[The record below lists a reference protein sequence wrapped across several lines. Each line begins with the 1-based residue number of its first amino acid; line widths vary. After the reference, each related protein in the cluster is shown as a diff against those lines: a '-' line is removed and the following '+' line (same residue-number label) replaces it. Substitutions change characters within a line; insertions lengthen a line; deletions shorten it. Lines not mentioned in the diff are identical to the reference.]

1 MRHLLYFCGI
11 EKIMNTQQ
19 KIIDTAISVFN
30 EDFSATFEEIAE
42 RCNLNR
48 RTLHRYFKNRNE
60 LLEACNSN
68 MMKAWEEAAI
78 NAFNSSTNP
87 LIQLENLLYAG
98 IDSGT
103 KYSFLIKLN
112 EIKPA
117 YTTEISKDYLKTRN
131 DIFNAIETLQ
141 KEQLIDSELPLAW
154 IRILFTNVITATI
167 TAYRSGDIAP
177 NEVKKLAWN
186 SFSRSIGL
194 ELNKQK

>member
-1 MRHLLYFCGI
+1 
-11 EKIMNTQQ
+11 MNTQQ

-30 EDFSATFEEIAE
+30 ENFSATFEEIAVN
-42 RCNLNR
+42 CNLNR

-60 LLEACNSN
+60 LLEACNAN
-68 MMKAWEEAAI
+68 MMKAWEGAAI
-78 NAFNSSTNP
+78 KACNSSTNP

-103 KYSFLIKLN
+103 KYAFLIKLN
-112 EIKPA
+112 EVEPA
-117 YTTEISKDYLKTRN
+117 YTTEISKDYLKARSN
-131 DIFNAIETLQ
+131 IFSAIVTLQ
-141 KEQLIDSELPLAW
+141 KEQLIDSTLPLTW
-154 IRILFTNVITATI
+154 IRILFTSVITATI

-194 ELNKQK
+194 VLNKQK

>member
-1 MRHLLYFCGI
+1 
-11 EKIMNTQQ
+11 MNTQQ
-19 KIIDTAISVFN
+19 KIINTAISVFN
-30 EDFSATFEEIAE
+30 EDFSATFEEIAV

-60 LLEACNSN
+60 LLEACNAN

-103 KYSFLIKLN
+103 KYAFLIKLN
-112 EIKPA
+112 EVEPA
-117 YTTEISKDYLKTRN
+117 YTTKISKDYLKTRN
-131 DIFNAIETLQ
+131 DIFSAIIILQ
-141 KEQLIDSELPLAW
+141 KEQLIDNELPLAW
-154 IRILFTNVITATI
+154 IRILFTSTITATI
-167 TAYRSGDIAP
+167 TAYRSGDIAA

-194 ELNKQK
+194 VVNKQK

>member
-1 MRHLLYFCGI
+1 
-11 EKIMNTQQ
+11 MNTQQ
-19 KIIDTAISVFN
+19 KIINAAISVFN
-30 EDFSATFEEIAE
+30 DDFSATFEEIAE

-78 NAFNSSTNP
+78 KAFNSSTNP

-103 KYSFLIKLN
+103 KYAFLIKLN
-112 EIKPA
+112 EIKPT
-117 YTTEISKDYLKTRN
+117 YTTETSKDYLKTRN
-131 DIFNAIETLQ
+131 DIFSAIETLQ

-194 ELNKQK
+194 VLNKQK